1 MSKEASRYGEP
12 ETDRHLTLKDCAE
25 RASVT
30 ERTILRYI
38 TDGLLPARR
47 LGPKLWRVRES
58 DFTAFLEGGE

>member
-1 MSKEASRYGEP
+1 MNKQQSRNGEP
-12 ETDRHLTLKDCAE
+12 DTHRELTLKDCAQ
-25 RASVT
+25 RVNVH